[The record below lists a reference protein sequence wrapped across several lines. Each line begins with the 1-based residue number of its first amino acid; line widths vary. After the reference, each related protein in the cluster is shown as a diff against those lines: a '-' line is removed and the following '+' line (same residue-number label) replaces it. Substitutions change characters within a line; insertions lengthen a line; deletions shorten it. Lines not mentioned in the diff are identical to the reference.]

1 MRHDMWKTVAAL
13 GTWSLLPRSFV
24 ATFGTLSRRGTERC
38 RAGHGTWSLILR
50 SFVAHT
56 SNSTSKVSIACCDK
70 VPKLW
75 TGPSLP
81 RGACRKSVQAVAQ
94 ARQSEADRRCATKFR
109 SKGGR
114 HRIAPTGC
122 SRAPR
127 FPAKRPCPA
136 AAAAENR
143 TVCGISAGGA
153 RQSSERGAR
162 QSSEADHGRMKA
174 PNTRGPPP
182 TSAGISVPIGCR
194 RLSSRHQPVEASAAD
209 GGHRFGRHPV
219 VALGRRIVAGA
230 AAMERGAWLIR
241 PPGSAA
247 GPGSP
252 RRSPAGR
259 TPPSPR
265 PGRTPRPRPRAAP
278 SRA

>member
-136 AAAAENR
+136 AVAAENR
-143 TVCGISAGGA
+143 TACGISAEGA

-174 PNTRGPPP
+174 PNAP
-182 TSAGISVPIGCR
+182 R
-194 RLSSRHQPVEASAAD
+194 R
-209 GGHRFGRHPV
+209 
-219 VALGRRIVAGA
+219 
-230 AAMERGAWLIR
+230 R
-241 PPGSAA
+241 PRA
-247 GPGSP
+247 PGSP
-252 RRSPAGR
+252 CRSATGGCRARISRSRPARRTAAMVLTA
-259 TPPSPR
+259 TPSLRSGGGSLLGQPR
-265 PGRTPRPRPRAAP
+265 WNAACG
-278 SRA
+278 

>member
-136 AAAAENR
+136 AVAAENR
-143 TVCGISAGGA
+143 TACGISAGGA

-174 PNTRGPPP
+174 PNAP
-182 TSAGISVPIGCR
+182 R
-194 RLSSRHQPVEASAAD
+194 R
-209 GGHRFGRHPV
+209 
-219 VALGRRIVAGA
+219 
-230 AAMERGAWLIR
+230 R
-241 PPGSAA
+241 PRA
-247 GPGSP
+247 PGSP
-252 RRSPAGR
+252 CRSATGGCRARISRSRPARRTAAMVLTA
-259 TPPSPR
+259 TPSLRSGGGSLLGQPR
-265 PGRTPRPRPRAAP
+265 WNAA
-278 SRA
+278 RG